1 MSKMPAKKKS
11 CFQITSVTQAQVA
24 ASSATDDTES
34 LDDPDEART
43 EEGSSEIFDVS
54 RADYEP
60 VCDRSSSEE
69 AINNVGETDAPGVMV
84 PQHIPQVNQLSA
96 LPNNPNGGSRNIGY
110 ACSASSSQQGHDPG
124 AALMSALVTQP
135 GPVQQQ
141 RLPPGVSVGG
151 GPPSLSVNVSHAA
164 PVTYSTPSST
174 TATVSCSSRFRV
186 IKLDHGTGE
195 PFRRGRW
202 TCTEFYEKDS
212 EGSVMGRSVD
222 NIRHANAAPDPSLD
236 RDSGLGHIG
245 GSAVIPA
252 TNFGQGLGSL
262 ADMMLL
268 LPASRMQ
275 TLDALQQ
282 QMHQAAYAT
291 GQPGGTASQN
301 AFSSSIKSIAVS
313 TPQQP
318 AVGLLQPSVGHSS
331 LSQGG
336 VNMQKT
342 ALSQPA
348 GQASAATSSQT
359 EYYHQQQQLHA
370 SPMQE
375 APPTSLTLAQ
385 SGRQGP
391 SPIITQMLG
400 RTAASGQSGE
410 MAGPGG
416 GGALP
421 VLSAPSLLPPPP
433 GGGLGGVGGSL
444 LLGGSALQ
452 QAGGQ
457 YTSPGQLQPHNLEH
471 APSGGQNVPAASSSV
486 PTTVPTGAPS
496 ASSAA
501 MPNLMTSSL
510 LMAKQAQFSRG
521 QLGAFGV
528 FGALVPGKD
537 LMKPLIPESLHLS
550 SPTVRSLF
558 GIPLPMDGEEDSASG
573 TSVVAIDNKIE
584 QAMDLVKSHLMYAV
598 REEVEVLK
606 EQIKELL
613 ERNSVLERENVVLK
627 SISNTDQLSQLST
640 PPASCA
646 GGTPPQQPG
655 LGQAQ
660 AQHQSQSHSQLQHP
674 HSAPQTQ
681 SPQTQPPQT
690 QPPQTQPPQT
700 QPPQNQSPQT
710 QPHLDP
716 SQPPQPKFTSA

>member
-43 EEGSSEIFDVS
+43 EDGSSEIFDVS

-69 AINNVGETDAPGVMV
+69 AINNVGETEAPGVMV
-84 PQHIPQVNQLSA
+84 PQHIPQAAPLSA

-110 ACSASSSQQGHDPG
+110 AGSASSSQQGHEPG
-124 AALMSALVTQP
+124 SASMSALVTQP

-141 RLPPGVSVGG
+141 PLPPGASVGG
-151 GPPSLSVNVSHAA
+151 GPPGLSVSASQAA
-164 PVTYSTPSST
+164 PVTYSTPSSS

-222 NIRHANAAPDPSLD
+222 NIRHANAAPEPSVD
-236 RDSGLGHIG
+236 RDSGLGHTG
-245 GSAVIPA
+245 GSAVAPA
-252 TNFGQGLGSL
+252 TNLGQGLGSL
-262 ADMMLL
+262 ADMMLS

-282 QMHQAAYAT
+282 QMHPAAYAT
-291 GQPGGTASQN
+291 GQPGGMASQN
-301 AFSSSIKSIAVS
+301 AFSNSIKSIAVS
-313 TPQQP
+313 SPQPPAASLLHQP
-318 AVGLLQPSVGHSS
+318 VGHNS

-342 ALSQPA
+342 AGSHPA

-359 EYYHQQQQLHA
+359 EYYHQQQQQQQQLHV
-370 SPMQE
+370 SPMQ
-375 APPTSLTLAQ
+375 AAASPNHSLTLVQ
-385 SGRQGP
+385 SGGQGP
-391 SPIITQMLG
+391 SPIMTQALG
-400 RTAASGQSGE
+400 GTSASGQSGE

-416 GGALP
+416 GGPLP
-421 VLSAPSLLPPPP
+421 ILTAPSLVPPPL
-433 GGGLGGVGGSL
+433 GGLGGVGGSL

-457 YTSPGQLQPHNLEH
+457 YTSPGQLQSHNPEH
-471 APSGGQNVPAASSSV
+471 APACGQNVPATSSSV
-486 PTTVPTGAPS
+486 PTTVPS

-510 LMAKQAQFSRG
+510 LIAKQAQFPRG
-521 QLGAFGV
+521 HLGAFGV
-528 FGALVPGKD
+528 FGTLVPGKD

-550 SPTVRSLF
+550 SPTVRSLL
-558 GIPLPMDGEEDSASG
+558 GIPLPLDGDEDRY
-573 TSVVAIDNKIE
+573 DHC
-584 QAMDLVKSHLMYAV
+584 D
-598 REEVEVLK
+598 
-606 EQIKELL
+606 
-613 ERNSVLERENVVLK
+613 
-627 SISNTDQLSQLST
+627 
-640 PPASCA
+640 
-646 GGTPPQQPG
+646 
-655 LGQAQ
+655 
-660 AQHQSQSHSQLQHP
+660 
-674 HSAPQTQ
+674 HSAQ
-681 SPQTQPPQT
+681 SLGMH
-690 QPPQTQPPQT
+690 
-700 QPPQNQSPQT
+700 S
-710 QPHLDP
+710 
-716 SQPPQPKFTSA
+716 SR